1 MDGAKIFCCHSCSL
15 ILKLH
20 FFRNA
25 CRFFNFIPQRLLD
38 MRPLLIAMLIILTTE
53 GKAQTSFG
61 IKSGI
66 NISNQL
72 SPYVYMYNDNPW
84 YDRGQSI
91 VCMNGAF
98 FTQFVMFNKVSLRLQ
113 VGYNGLGYKVPE
125 AYDALGI
132 LISPARKFRLNYF
145 SLPLQVIYEVK
156 PRFGKIWIGAGPYA
170 AYLFSGTIHTGS
182 AKQRIV
188 VGNSG
193 TNEFKPLDLGLSPTV
208 SLKLN
213 NGFLVGVDYNI
224 GLSDVSEA
232 AGNNQNRSWSFYIG
246 YVFK

>member
-1 MDGAKIFCCHSCSL
+1 M
-15 ILKLH
+15 
-20 FFRNA
+20 
-25 CRFFNFIPQRLLD
+25 RLLLIV
-38 MRPLLIAMLIILTTE
+38 LLFILATE
-53 GKAQTSFG
+53 SKAQTSFG

-72 SPYVYMYNDNPW
+72 RPYVYMYNDNPW
-84 YDRGQSI
+84 YDRGQPV

-98 FTQFVMFNKVSLRLQ
+98 FTQFVLLDKVSIRLQ
-113 VGYNGLGYKVPE
+113 VGYTGLGYKVPE
-125 AYDALGI
+125 AYDALGV

-145 SLPLQVIYEVK
+145 SLPLQVIYQVK
-156 PRFGKIWIGAGPYA
+156 SGFGKIWIGAGPYA

-182 AKQRIV
+182 ARQAIV
-188 VGNSG
+188 VGNSA

-232 AGNNQNRSWSFYIG
+232 AGNNQNRSWSVYVG